1 MMRRKKA
8 LFSLCLALAASSS
21 FAASA
26 TPEQGIEEFKKKNYA
41 GALTQFTAHLKEH
54 PDDLNINYYAGMCY
68 QLSGKTGDAIKYYRR
83 VSEIDPKSKA
93 AAQVRPFL
101 AKYGIKTGAPTN
113 AQTPNGT
120 PLPSDP
126 FAAMEAARRLPF
138 KERIVVVPP
147 KFGHKPVS
155 ASTVATAKGIL
166 SRLPQRVYNILDK
179 GGATINLAPNIIDKW
194 PGSGD
199 GMKPGSSH
207 TTMGEE
213 GGRTYDH
220 DVHVYEREAIRNS
233 NELKDMRDQSEIYN
247 ALLHE
252 IGHAVDDCSS
262 SISKTKSYIDAHNID
277 VSNMP
282 AKAVSNYYTS
292 DPSEGFAEIMA
303 FLLGGND
310 NDAKSAGEYFPRT
323 KAIIRS
329 KLGI

>member
-1 MMRRKKA
+1 MKVKRA
-8 LFSLCLALAASSS
+8 LTLLVMLFIQ
-21 FAASA
+21 ASA
-26 TPEQGIEEFKKKNYA
+26 FASVEQGIEEFKKKNYA
-41 GALTQFTAHLKEH
+41 SALTQFSQHLKDH

-68 QLSGKTGDAIKYYRR
+68 QLTGKTGDAIKHYRK
-83 VSEIDPKSKA
+83 VAEIDPNSKA
-93 AAQVRPFL
+93 AAQVRPLL
-101 AKYGIKTGAPTN
+101 AKYGIKFSAPTVS
-113 AQTPNGT
+113 QTPGGT
-120 PLPSDP
+120 RLPSDP
-126 FAAMEAARRLPF
+126 FAATEAARKLPF
-138 KERIVVVPP
+138 KERIIVVPP

-155 ASTVATAKGIL
+155 SITVATARGII
-166 SRLPQRVYNILDK
+166 SRLPQKIYNILDK

-220 DVHVYEREAIRNS
+220 DVHVYEREAMRNS
-233 NELKDMRDQSEIYN
+233 NELKDIRDQSEIYN

-252 IGHAVDDCSS
+252 IGHAVDDCSN
-262 SISKTKSYIDAHNID
+262 SISKTKPYEDAHNID

-310 NDAKSAGEYFPRT
+310 SDAKSAGEYFPRT